1 MISPETIE
9 KVKDISIVDLISETV
24 SLKRAGNN
32 FTGLCPFHNEKS
44 PSFHVKAEQDFFHCF
59 GCGESGNAISF
70 AMKTQNLSFPEAI
83 EYLANKFNI
92 PIVYTNTT
100 TSQAGNSKNDLYKIN
115 ALAYE
120 FFQEQLKNSP
130 AVVRNYID
138 KRQLLPE
145 AIKKFTVGY
154 APAEWGMLH
163 QFLLSRKVDPKILM
177 ESALVKRN
185 SSGKYYDTFRDR
197 LIFPIWVDNSRIAGF
212 GGRIITEDPNNPQA
226 KYLNSP
232 ETKVYQK
239 SQIFYGLPQAL
250 NAIKTEKK
258 VYIVEGYLDVI
269 ALHQVNVCNVIA
281 TCGTALTEQHVKKL
295 GGLATQV
302 QLLFDGDSA
311 GQAAAAKCF
320 PQMINFEADIAVLFL
335 PDQQDPD
342 DFAKLHK
349 NNTFTELGKLTSKS
363 LMECYLDDQVKKQGY
378 EGRSAL
384 GAVIKSKLAE
394 QVNKIIGQN
403 TNPIVRTELQ
413 KQLQFLLN
421 LKLTDLTSHP
431 ISPEIIFQEELNDSQ
446 TSNVIPKIEDLD
458 YLNRDILKF
467 AIIKKG
473 EACRLILNNSSL
485 AQHLD
490 SNVSNF
496 IASVLEI
503 DQDQSSDLNQR
514 KNELKSLLDLYP
526 ISWTEFWKLGSKQAA
541 DTTFNAEQLYKQ
553 ILQEVKKRPWKQQI
567 SLLETQI
574 KNAHSEDDKTKLA
587 TELIEANKILRKL

>member
-9 KVKDISIVDLISETV
+9 KVKEINIVDLISETV
-24 SLKRAGNN
+24 TLKRAGTN

-92 PIVYTNTT
+92 PIIYTNRTAP
-100 TSQAGNSKNDLYKIN
+100 QAGNSKNDIYKIN

-120 FFQEQLKNSP
+120 FFLEQLKIAP
-130 AVVRNYID
+130 EVVKNYIA
-138 KRQLLPE
+138 KRQLTEDGL
-145 AIKKFTVGY
+145 KRFTVGY
-154 APAEWGMLH
+154 APADWEKLF
-163 QFLLSRKVDPKILM
+163 QFLQSRKVDPKLIL
-177 ESALVKRN
+177 ESCLVKKN
-185 SSGKYYDTFRDR
+185 SSGKTYDTFRDR

-212 GGRIITEDPNNPQA
+212 GGRIITEDSNNPQA

-250 NAIKTEKK
+250 NAIKLEKK

-302 QLLFDGDSA
+302 YLLFDGDNA

-320 PQMINFEADIAVLFL
+320 TQMINFEADIAALFL
-335 PDQQDPD
+335 PDKQDPD
-342 DFAKLHK
+342 DFAKLHGK
-349 NNTFTELGKLTSKS
+349 NTFLELGKLASKS
-363 LMECYLDDQVKKQGY
+363 LMECYLDDQAKKQGY
-378 EGRSAL
+378 EGRSQL
-384 GAVIKSKLAE
+384 GAVTKSKLAE
-394 QVNKIIGQN
+394 QTNKIIAQN
-403 TNPIVRTELQ
+403 INPIVRTELQ

-421 LKLTDLTSHP
+421 LKLSDLGVIKDSPTTP
-431 ISPEIIFQEELNDSQ
+431 IETQ
-446 TSNVIPKIEDLD
+446 TVESKEIPKIEDLD
-458 YLNRDILKF
+458 YLNRDILKY
-467 AIIKKG
+467 AIIKKAA
-473 EACRLILNNSSL
+473 ACLQILNNSSL

-496 IASVLEI
+496 IASVLDI
-503 DQDQSSDLNQR
+503 DEEQNSDLNQ
-514 KNELKSLLDLYP
+514 KKTELKSLLDQYP
-526 ISWTEFWKLGSKQAA
+526 LSWTDFWKLGSKQAQ
-541 DTTFNAEQLYKQ
+541 DNTFNPELLYKQ
-553 ILQEVKKRPWKQQI
+553 ILHEVKKRPWKQQI
-567 SLLETQI
+567 QLLESQI
-574 KNAHSEDDKTKLA
+574 KNTQNEQDKTRLA
-587 TELIEANKILRKL
+587 GELIEANKILRKL